1 MAERNKKCVCGNLT
15 KWKTV
20 VVLSSLL
27 FLCFVMHVTEAN
39 EGEHEN
45 KKQKKDESGLDDI
58 IKDFESFVDEMD
70 EHVKKDNSK
79 NLLRNNNYET
89 DTQTYLDEKLD
100 RYVKND
106 NDESSV
112 LEENGVHVNIEVYSG
127 SEHSP
132 EKDQM
137 HKANDKLQS
146 QSPNTNTEN
155 EKVTSEN
162 MDKKLVHLDTNP
174 KHKTE
179 EGKTNIPHAAQEESV
194 PSPNKQLS
202 DVRNEFIP
210 GQENPLFPNNGQI
223 ESSEK
228 EPSSTV
234 TPPEPS
240 VQPPVEDN
248 PSIPSPS
255 EDSPSIQSPVKHS
268 PSDKSPV
275 EENSPFQPSVE
286 DDPSV
291 QPPVNSQSLEAN
303 EKGSI
308 EENFNNKIPLGNQK
322 LSQTSDTSNIQV
334 NEIEGQSSLLE
345 KNSPMEDSSYL
356 STINFHQESDP
367 EKENYEARESEIKEK
382 RTESQGESESKDE
395 SLGSSDEIFERI
407 QKFREVHGRLP
418 DLDNAKDK
426 EEIIVTEEADHVIE
440 DEEVESAFPS
450 PFDVDELD
458 MNKVEEVFSTLEK
471 NVKETTVLYKPDEFG
486 KVKVER
492 YTQTKHSNGLV
503 TTEYNEFHEVRGVIL
518 ENQSPAQEDPT
529 GQSFLDRDDM
539 QMYENTD
546 QGYNEGEEDT
556 DTTSQ
561 EGNEDRNLEDTE
573 EEIQEELTEE
583 QLQAKEYFN
592 KGEALINQTYNKDH
606 QQAMEYFQLAA
617 KLNHTQALEHV
628 AFAYVLGDYLPHNI
642 EKAKVIF
649 QDLAARGSPKGQ
661 LGLAFLYSTGIG
673 VNSSQ
678 AKSLVYFTFAALGG
692 DPLSQMAL
700 GYRYWSGV
708 GVERKCET
716 ALTYYRKVATTVA
729 DAVTL
734 SGGPVV
740 QRIRLQEEAENQVT
754 GQSMMMDDDLL
765 QYYHFLAD
773 KGDVQAQVVLGQL
786 YFQGGRGVGIN
797 HERALHY
804 FLMAAESGNANAFA
818 FLGKMYSEGSPAVKQ
833 SNETAFNYFKK
844 AADKGNPVG
853 QTGLGMLYMYGRGV
867 EKDFTKALKYFS
879 LAADQGW
886 VDGQLQLALMHY
898 GGKGVRRDYKLAV
911 KYFNLASQGGHLL
924 AFYNLAQMHATGT
937 GVLRNCHTA
946 VELFKNVAERGRWA
960 EMLPEAYNMYKEGHI
975 SQALMKY
982 VFLAEL
988 GFEVAQSN
996 VAYMLDQGDTGMFE
1010 DTEVLER
1017 ALLQWTRAAS
1027 QGSTVARVKMGD
1039 YHYYGFGTKID
1050 YETAASHYR
1059 LASEQQHSAQAM
1071 FNLGYMHEQ
1080 GLGLKQDVHLAKR
1093 FYDMA
1098 AETSVDAHIP
1108 VSLALIKL
1116 GLFYGL
1122 DVFSKEIEDY
1132 QRIFSKLDPRFHL
1145 GPDWD
1150 IYLMTFLA
1158 LLLGFIVLL
1167 RRVR

>member
-45 KKQKKDESGLDDI
+45 KKQKKDES
-58 IKDFESFVDEMD
+58 
-70 EHVKKDNSK
+70 
-79 NLLRNNNYET
+79 
-89 DTQTYLDEKLD
+89 
-100 RYVKND
+100 
-106 NDESSV
+106 
-112 LEENGVHVNIEVYSG
+112 
-127 SEHSP
+127 
-132 EKDQM
+132 
-137 HKANDKLQS
+137 
-146 QSPNTNTEN
+146 
-155 EKVTSEN
+155 
-162 MDKKLVHLDTNP
+162 DTNP

-291 QPPVNSQSLEAN
+291 QPPVNSQSLE
-303 EKGSI
+303 
-308 EENFNNKIPLGNQK
+308 
-322 LSQTSDTSNIQV
+322 
-334 NEIEGQSSLLE
+334 
-345 KNSPMEDSSYL
+345 
-356 STINFHQESDP
+356 
-367 EKENYEARESEIKEK
+367 
-382 RTESQGESESKDE
+382 
-395 SLGSSDEIFERI
+395 
-407 QKFREVHGRLP
+407 
-418 DLDNAKDK
+418 
-426 EEIIVTEEADHVIE
+426 
-440 DEEVESAFPS
+440 DEE
-450 PFDVDELD
+450 
-458 MNKVEEVFSTLEK
+458 
-471 NVKETTVLYKPDEFG
+471 
-486 KVKVER
+486 
-492 YTQTKHSNGLV
+492 
-503 TTEYNEFHEVRGVIL
+503 
-518 ENQSPAQEDPT
+518 
-529 GQSFLDRDDM
+529 
-539 QMYENTD
+539 
-546 QGYNEGEEDT
+546 
-556 DTTSQ
+556 
-561 EGNEDRNLEDTE
+561 TE